1 MSNPFLRNLTN
12 ATGNASGAN
21 ASLVKRFDGMTD
33 EVALDL
39 IKADPVAFAPVL
51 KNMSNADITSALKNM
66 NPADRAK
73 IIKEID
79 PSGVRNLDGAGD
91 AAKASKAADGAGD
104 AAKASKAAD
113 GGGDAM
119 TIMGA
124 GALVGMALYIDNKYA
139 EAEEEY
145 KDCMAGCLP
154 HNWDEY
160 ENGSLQKSDLNYSTL
175 SSLQDYGVTPIANQ
189 PYCSKNIDN
198 CGDYCNKKCD
208 EETDVDIPGMSGF
221 EGLTKDL
228 SAGLGGIIGNIFG
241 GLFEGVGLDNTTVG
255 IASSASIS
263 MCCMLILMMFLLR

>member
-1 MSNPFLRNLTN
+1 MSNILVRNLKT
-12 ATGNASGAN
+12 AAGNAN
-21 ASLVKRFDGMTD
+21 PSLVKRLDGVSD
-33 EVALDL
+33 DALKVLVKSEPD
-39 IKADPVAFAPVL
+39 AFVPAL
-51 KNMSNADITSALKNM
+51 KNMSNADVNAILKNM
-66 NPADRAK
+66 DEADRLR

-79 PSGVRNLDGAGD
+79 PSGVRNLDGASD
-91 AAKASKAADGAGD
+91 AAKASKAADGASD

-160 ENGSLQKSDLNYSTL
+160 ENGSLQKSDLNYSTV

>member
-1 MSNPFLRNLTN
+1 MSTTLGKRLSN
-12 ATGNASGAN
+12 AAGKVPGFDPSVA
-21 ASLVKRFDGMTD
+21 KKFDGLSD
-33 EVALDL
+33 DALKKL
-39 IKADPVAFAPVL
+39 IKSDPDTFAPIL
-51 KNMSNADITSALKNM
+51 KNMDDADVSAILKNM
-66 NPADRAK
+66 DEADRIK
-73 IIKEID
+73 IINQID
-79 PSGVRNLDGAGD
+79 PSGVRNLDGR
-91 AAKASKAADGAGD
+91 AAKAAG
-104 AAKASKAAD
+104 

-160 ENGSLQKSDLNYSTL
+160 ENGSLQKSDLNYSTV

-189 PYCSKNIDN
+189 PYCSENIDN

>member
-1 MSNPFLRNLTN
+1 MSTTLGKRLSN
-12 ATGNASGAN
+12 AAGKVPGFDPNVA
-21 ASLVKRFDGMTD
+21 KKFDGLSD
-33 EVALDL
+33 DALKKL
-39 IKADPVAFAPVL
+39 IKSDPDTFAPVL
-51 KNMSNADITSALKNM
+51 KNMDDADVSAILKNM
-66 NPADRAK
+66 DEADRIK
-73 IIKEID
+73 IINQID
-79 PSGVRNLDGAGD
+79 PSGVRNLDGR
-91 AAKASKAADGAGD
+91 AAKAAG
-104 AAKASKAAD
+104 

-160 ENGSLQKSDLNYSTL
+160 ENGSLQKSDLNYSTV

-208 EETDVDIPGMSGF
+208 EETDVDIPGMSGL

>member
-1 MSNPFLRNLTN
+1 MSTTLGKRLSN
-12 ATGNASGAN
+12 AAGKVPGFDPSVA
-21 ASLVKRFDGMTD
+21 KKFDGLSD
-33 EVALDL
+33 DALKKL
-39 IKADPVAFAPVL
+39 IKSDPDTFAPVL
-51 KNMSNADITSALKNM
+51 KNMDDADVSAILKNM
-66 NPADRAK
+66 DEADRIK
-73 IIKEID
+73 IINQID
-79 PSGVRNLDGAGD
+79 PSGVRNLDGR
-91 AAKASKAADGAGD
+91 AAKAAG
-104 AAKASKAAD
+104 

-160 ENGSLQKSDLNYSTL
+160 ENGSLQKSDLNYSTV

-189 PYCSKNIDN
+189 PYCSENIDN

-221 EGLTKDL
+221 EGLTNDL

>member
-1 MSNPFLRNLTN
+1 MSTTLGKRLSN
-12 ATGNASGAN
+12 AAGKVPGFDPNVA
-21 ASLVKRFDGMTD
+21 KKFDGLSD
-33 EVALDL
+33 DALKKL
-39 IKADPVAFAPVL
+39 IKSDPDTFAPVL
-51 KNMSNADITSALKNM
+51 KNMDDADVSAILKNM
-66 NPADRAK
+66 DEADRIK
-73 IIKEID
+73 IINQID
-79 PSGVRNLDGAGD
+79 PSGVRNLDGR
-91 AAKASKAADGAGD
+91 AAKAAG
-104 AAKASKAAD
+104 

-160 ENGSLQKSDLNYSTL
+160 ENGSLQKSDLNYSTV

-221 EGLTKDL
+221 EGLTNDL

>member
-119 TIMGA
+119 TSMGA

>member
-1 MSNPFLRNLTN
+1 MSTTLGKRLSN
-12 ATGNASGAN
+12 AAGKVPGFDPSVA
-21 ASLVKRFDGMTD
+21 KKFDGLSD
-33 EVALDL
+33 DALKKL
-39 IKADPVAFAPVL
+39 IKSDPDTFAPVL
-51 KNMSNADITSALKNM
+51 KNMDDADVSAILKNM
-66 NPADRAK
+66 DEADRIK
-73 IIKEID
+73 IINQID
-79 PSGVRNLDGAGD
+79 PSGVRNLDGR
-91 AAKASKAADGAGD
+91 AAKAAG
-104 AAKASKAAD
+104 

-160 ENGSLQKSDLNYSTL
+160 ENGSLQKSDLNYSTV

-221 EGLTKDL
+221 EGLTNDL

>member
-1 MSNPFLRNLTN
+1 MNSALKKRLAN
-12 ATGNASGAN
+12 ATGNVPGFDP
-21 ASLVKRFDGMTD
+21 SLAKSFDNLSD
-33 EVALDL
+33 AALRRM
-39 IKADPVAFAPVL
+39 IKSDPDTFAPVL
-51 KNMSNADITSALKNM
+51 RNMSDADVNAILKNM
-66 NPADRAK
+66 DPADRAK
-73 IIKEID
+73 LINQID
-79 PSGVRNLDGAGD
+79 PSGVRNL
-91 AAKASKAADGAGD
+91 DGAGD

-160 ENGSLQKSDLNYSTL
+160 ENGSLQKSDLNYSTV

-189 PYCSKNIDN
+189 PYCSENIDN

>member
-160 ENGSLQKSDLNYSTL
+160 ENGSLQKSDLNYSTV

-189 PYCSKNIDN
+189 PYCSENIDN

>member
-1 MSNPFLRNLTN
+1 MSTTL
-12 ATGNASGAN
+12 A
-21 ASLVKRFDGMTD
+21 KRFANTAGNVPGFDPSVLKRIDGVSD
-33 EVALDL
+33 DAFKAL
-39 IKADPVAFAPVL
+39 IKADPDAFAPVL
-51 KNMSNADITSALKNM
+51 KNMDDADVSAILKNM
-66 NPADRAK
+66 DEADRIK
-73 IIKEID
+73 IINQID
-79 PSGVRNLDGAGD
+79 PSGVRNLDGR
-91 AAKASKAADGAGD
+91 AA
-104 AAKASKAAD
+104 KAAD

-160 ENGSLQKSDLNYSTL
+160 ENGSLQKSDLNYSTV

-189 PYCSKNIDN
+189 PYCSENIDN

-255 IASSASIS
+255 IASSASMS

>member
-1 MSNPFLRNLTN
+1 
-12 ATGNASGAN
+12 
-21 ASLVKRFDGMTD
+21 
-33 EVALDL
+33 
-39 IKADPVAFAPVL
+39 
-51 KNMSNADITSALKNM
+51 
-66 NPADRAK
+66 
-73 IIKEID
+73 
-79 PSGVRNLDGAGD
+79 
-91 AAKASKAADGAGD
+91 
-104 AAKASKAAD
+104 
-113 GGGDAM
+113 M

-160 ENGSLQKSDLNYSTL
+160 ENGSLQKSDLNYSTV

-189 PYCSKNIDN
+189 PYCSENIDN

>member
-160 ENGSLQKSDLNYSTL
+160 ENGSLQKSDLNYSTV

-189 PYCSKNIDN
+189 PYCSENIDN

-208 EETDVDIPGMSGF
+208 EETDVDIPGMSGL

>member
-91 AAKASKAADGAGD
+91 AAQASKAADGAGD